1 MAPSTSGFAIA
12 SLILSILSWVGFV
25 GFGAILGIIFGHIA
39 LNEINRSGGQLQGRG
54 YAVWGLILGYA
65 HIVAVVVVGLVV
77 VFILL
82 GIIAINTQTH

>member
-39 LNEINRSGGQLQGRG
+39 LNEINRSGGQIQGRG

-65 HIVAVVVVGLVV
+65 HIVAVVCLVA